1 MVYKLENLNWMEVEE
16 LVPKK
21 INTIFLP
28 VGTIEAHG
36 VINLGTDVHIPQR
49 ISEMIAGDL
58 KAMVAPPVY
67 YGVTRNLYHF
77 PGSLSVS
84 SQTFENYLYEIIDS
98 MAEKGFSK
106 IVVINGHGGHLN
118 ELKNAALKVYKT
130 RKAKIAVI
138 HWWLLCDDITNEVY
152 GVSGGHAGI
161 DETAGILA
169 IDKTLVKRNRYKKE
183 MVYKGTE
190 SVNVMPF
197 PSSIGLYKEGEG
209 YPDFDE
215 KKAKIYLKK
224 VAEKIKDNLLDIFK
238 RWDKLS
244 L

>member
-1 MVYKLENLNWMEVEE
+1 MIYKLENLNWMEFEE

-21 INTIFLP
+21 INTIILP

-36 VINLGTDVHIPQR
+36 VVSLATDVQIPQR
-49 ISEMIAGDL
+49 ISEMMAEDL
-58 KAMVAPPVY
+58 KAIIAPPVY

-84 SQTFENYLYEIIDS
+84 SRTFENYLYEIIDS
-98 MAEKGFSK
+98 LAEKGFSK
-106 IVVINGHGGHLN
+106 IVVINGHGGHLS
-118 ELKNAALKVYKT
+118 ELKNAALKVYKA

-138 HWWLLCDDITNEVY
+138 HWWLLCADVTKEVY
-152 GVSGGHAGI
+152 GVAGGHGGI

-169 IDKTLVKRNRYKKE
+169 IDKNLVKKSRYKKE
-183 MVYKGTE
+183 MAYKGTE
-190 SVNVMPF
+190 AMNVMPF
-197 PSSIGLYKEGEG
+197 PSAIGLYKKDEG

-224 VAEKIKDNLLDIFK
+224 VAEKIKKELQDVFK
-238 RWDKLS
+238 RWSKLG
-244 L
+244 

>member
-1 MVYKLENLNWMEVEE
+1 MLYKLENLNWLEFKE

-21 INTIFLP
+21 IETVILP

-36 VINLGTDVHIPQR
+36 VISLGTDVQIPQK
-49 ISEMIAGDL
+49 IAEMTAEDL
-58 KAMVAPPVY
+58 KAIIAPPVY
-67 YGVTRNLYHF
+67 YGVTRSLYF
-77 PGSLSVS
+77 YPGSLSVT
-84 SQTFENYLYEIIDS
+84 SQTFENYLYEILDS
-98 MAEKGFSK
+98 MAEKGFSR

-138 HWWLLCDDITNEVY
+138 HWWLLCDDITRQVY
-152 GVSGGHAGI
+152 GVSGGHAGV

-169 IDKTLVKRNRYKKE
+169 IDKSLVKKEKYKKE
-183 MVYKGTE
+183 MAYKYDE
-190 SVNVMPF
+190 AMNVMPT
-197 PSSIGLYKEGEG
+197 PSSIILYKEKEG

-215 KKAKIYLKK
+215 KKAKVYLNK
-224 VAEKIKDNLLDIFK
+224 VAEKIRKMILEVFK
-238 RWDKLS
+238 KWDGLR

>member
-1 MVYKLENLNWMEVEE
+1 MLYKLENLNWMEFKE

-21 INTIFLP
+21 IETVILP

-36 VINLGTDVHIPQR
+36 VISLGTDVQIPQK
-49 ISEMIAGDL
+49 IAEMIAEDL
-58 KAMVAPPVY
+58 KAIIAPPVY
-67 YGVTRNLYHF
+67 YGVTRSLYF
-77 PGSLSVS
+77 YPGSLSVT
-84 SQTFENYLYEIIDS
+84 SQTFENYLYEILDS
-98 MAEKGFSK
+98 MAEKGFSR

-138 HWWLLCDDITNEVY
+138 HWWLLCDDITKQVY
-152 GVSGGHAGI
+152 GVTGGHAGV

-169 IDKTLVKRNRYKKE
+169 IDKTLVKKERYKKE
-183 MVYKGTE
+183 MAYKYDE
-190 SVNVMPF
+190 AMNVMPT
-197 PSSIGLYKEGEG
+197 PSSIILYKEKEG

-215 KKAKIYLKK
+215 KKAKVYLNK
-224 VAEKIKDNLLDIFK
+224 VAEKIRKMILEVFK
-238 RWDKLS
+238 KWDGLR

>member
-1 MVYKLENLNWMEVEE
+1 MLYKLENLNWMEFKE

-21 INTIFLP
+21 IETVILP

-36 VINLGTDVHIPQR
+36 VISLGTDVQIPQK
-49 ISEMIAGDL
+49 IAEMIAEDL
-58 KAMVAPPVY
+58 KAIIAPPVY
-67 YGVTRNLYHF
+67 YGVTRSLYF
-77 PGSLSVS
+77 YPGSLSVT
-84 SQTFENYLYEIIDS
+84 SQTFENYLCEILDS
-98 MAEKGFSK
+98 MAEKGFSR

-138 HWWLLCDDITNEVY
+138 HWWLLCDDITKQVY
-152 GVSGGHAGI
+152 GVTGGHAGV

-169 IDKTLVKRNRYKKE
+169 IDKTLVKNERYKKE
-183 MVYKGTE
+183 MAYKYDE
-190 SVNVMPF
+190 AMNVMPT
-197 PSSIGLYKEGEG
+197 PSSIILYKEKEG

-215 KKAKIYLKK
+215 KKAKVYLNK
-224 VAEKIKDNLLDIFK
+224 VAEKIRKMILEVFK
-238 RWDKLS
+238 KWDGLR

>member
-1 MVYKLENLNWMEVEE
+1 MIYKLENLNWMEFEE

-21 INTIFLP
+21 IQTVILP

-36 VINLGTDVHIPQR
+36 VISLGTDVQIPQKL
-49 ISEMIAGDL
+49 SEMVAENL
-58 KAMVAPPVY
+58 KAVVAPPVY
-67 YGVTRNLYHF
+67 YGVTRNLYHY
-77 PGSLSVS
+77 PGSLSVT
-84 SQTFENYLYEIIDS
+84 SQTFENYLYELLDS

-118 ELKNAALKVYKT
+118 ELKNAAQKVYKA

-138 HWWLLCDDITNEVY
+138 HWWILCEDITRQVY
-152 GVSGGHAGI
+152 GVTGGHGGV

-169 IDKTLVKRNRYKKE
+169 IDKTLVKKNRYKKE
-183 MVYKGTE
+183 MAYKGTE
-190 SVNVMPF
+190 AMNVMPF
-197 PSSIGLYKEGEG
+197 PSSIGLYRENEG

-215 KKAKIYLKK
+215 KKAKVYLGK
-224 VAEKIKDNLLDIFK
+224 VAEKIKKKVLDVFK
-238 RWDKLS
+238 RWDKLA